1 MPELSRF
8 YGIVVQ
14 VYYND
19 HLPAHFHVEYAGAIA
34 KIDIETLSL
43 IAVPLQPGRGAWS
56 SNGPQCTK
64 RNCAR
69 LFKKLP
75 ICNRLGKLIHYLKHC
90 GFSRFSL
97 CLRGRH

>member
-14 VYYND
+14 VYYGD

-43 IAVPLQPGRGAWS
+43 ISGSLPARARG
-56 SNGPQCTK
+56 
-64 RNCAR
+64 
-69 LFKKLP
+69 F
-75 ICNRLGKLIHYLKHC
+75 I
-90 GFSRFSL
+90 FSRGL
-97 CLRGRH
+97 VTRR

>member
-14 VYYND
+14 VYYDD

-43 IAVPLQPGRGAWS
+43 ISGSLPARARGLVIEWASMHQEELREAFHKDSNMQAPEKSDPLP
-56 SNGPQCTK
+56 
-64 RNCAR
+64 
-69 LFKKLP
+69 
-75 ICNRLGKLIHYLKHC
+75 
-90 GFSRFSL
+90 
-97 CLRGRH
+97 